1 IFLRPLCF
9 FGYPILVFFLNYQLY
24 VAEIYFKS
32 TFIMSSYSNNNKNLD
47 FTKNESEVKN
57 NIDYFNLKEDRAK
70 EEKQEKIQNFIF
82 ISAAM
87 TFVVAFVA
95 IIYS

>member
-1 IFLRPLCF
+1 
-9 FGYPILVFFLNYQLY
+9 
-24 VAEIYFKS
+24 
-32 TFIMSSYSNNNKNLD
+32 MSSYSNKNKNLD
-47 FTKNESEVKN
+47 FTKNVSEDKN